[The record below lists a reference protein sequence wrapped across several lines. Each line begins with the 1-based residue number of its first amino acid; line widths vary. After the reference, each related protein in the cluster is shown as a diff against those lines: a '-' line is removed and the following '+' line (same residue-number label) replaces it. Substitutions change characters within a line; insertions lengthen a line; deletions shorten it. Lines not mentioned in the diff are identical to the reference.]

1 MKRRLLCLLLT
12 LVLAVS
18 LLTLSA
24 AAAAPYS
31 AYIDAVKAAIEDNGT
46 EFPGYGMLSDL
57 DGDGTDELLM
67 LYRAASEEHPDA
79 KGVVLTVCT
88 IADEKCVVLLD
99 RRPVFFE
106 VGGTNGMASIVEKE
120 GRTMLVVEQSCPE
133 DYGSSED
140 GERIHITGDAER
152 YVLTDGALKSL
163 SRLEF
168 DYIELFPEDGEASIS
183 HDDFSCV
190 EHTDEGDAMFSV
202 ERFESWM
209 TKPDKY
215 AKLDLWDFD
224 STSDGLPLEYLLG
237 RLEGHIG
244 AFTDVPADTWYSD
257 SVEWA
262 LLHDVTKGTSDT
274 TFSPDD
280 TFTRAQIVTFPW
292 REHGSPSV
300 AGDDEIP
307 FTDVEQDAYYYEA
320 VRWAVTL
327 GITAG
332 VTETTFAPDD
342 TVTRAQTVTFLW
354 RDAAHPSA
362 AVPAFTDVDAD
373 AYYAS
378 AVGWAQETGVTS
390 GMTATTFVPD
400 GPCTRAQIVTFL
412 SRAMCAPG
420 LHVSDLTGI
429 EHDRTPD
436 YETDEVGKEILF
448 TAVGDVEDLA
458 ITALMLTEDGEL
470 VPDTSVTV
478 YEAGKLSD
486 GESFLLRTGIPDVAA
501 RFGVRYTIGDRT
513 VTLAI
518 QDSGLDGSLWLTEL

>member
-280 TFTRAQIVTFPW
+280 T
-292 REHGSPSV
+292 
-300 AGDDEIP
+300 
-307 FTDVEQDAYYYEA
+307 
-320 VRWAVTL
+320 
-327 GITAG
+327 
-332 VTETTFAPDD
+332 
-342 TVTRAQTVTFLW
+342 
-354 RDAAHPSA
+354 
-362 AVPAFTDVDAD
+362 
-373 AYYAS
+373 
-378 AVGWAQETGVTS
+378 
-390 GMTATTFVPD
+390 
-400 GPCTRAQIVTFL
+400 CTRAQIVTFL